1 MKTAKELWQ
10 YASKMGLKPLPKT
23 SVSQWADDYRMLS
36 QGISAEPGRWKQ
48 VELHIKRILWM
59 HLRNLVSIG

>member
-1 MKTAKELWQ
+1 MKTAKEFCQ

-36 QGISAEPGRWKQ
+36 QGISAEPGRWKTSRAPYQ
-48 VELHIKRILWM
+48 
-59 HLRNLVSIG
+59 